1 MSLLYKDPKDV
12 KTTCE
17 IKQEDGKIVIDFWA
31 DCGKFGTD
39 EMLDGYI
46 LTPERLLQILQDRDD
61 YTDDELQHC
70 LQQIKVCILGKVR
83 KNKTRTIQNIADF
96 IIGVLGLIIV
106 FIILISNVL
115 YTLLCG
121 VKL

>member
-39 EMLDGYI
+39 EMLSGWI
-46 LTPERLLQILQDRDD
+46 LTPERLLQILDEREDI
-61 YTDDELQHC
+61 TDDEL
-70 LQQIKVCILGKVR
+70 
-83 KNKTRTIQNIADF
+83 
-96 IIGVLGLIIV
+96 
-106 FIILISNVL
+106 
-115 YTLLCG
+115 
-121 VKL
+121 